1 VEVVEGRT
9 LEFETGEVLRV
20 KTLPNWSQGGHY
32 GSNEDKQG
40 EKESSCKEENG
51 NQEEKVSHTF

>member
-1 VEVVEGRT
+1 M